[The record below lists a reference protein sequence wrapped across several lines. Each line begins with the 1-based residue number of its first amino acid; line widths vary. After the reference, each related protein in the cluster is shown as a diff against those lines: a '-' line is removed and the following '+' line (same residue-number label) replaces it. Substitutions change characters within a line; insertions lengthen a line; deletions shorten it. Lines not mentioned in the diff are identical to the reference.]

1 MRRFTSLLIGAV
13 VAAVVAYL
21 FDPVRGR
28 SRRARLADQATA
40 GLRDAKETVKA
51 KAEYQEGVLK
61 GAVHD
66 MKEVV
71 TPDDQFSD
79 DKLLEKVRSE
89 AVGRL
94 NGSTSNLEIDITDG
108 TVRLSGSLES
118 AEERERLLE
127 LISKVEGVAG
137 IDDQTR
143 IP

>member
-1 MRRFTSLLIGAV
+1 MRRFTSFLIGAV

-21 FDPVRGR
+21 FDPDRGR
-28 SRRARLADQATA
+28 SRRARLADQTAA

-51 KAEYQEGVLK
+51 KAEYQQGVFK

-66 MKEVV
+66 AKEAV
-71 TPDDQFSD
+71 TPDRYSD
-79 DKLLEKVRSE
+79 EKLLEKVRSE

-108 TVRLSGSLES
+108 QVRLSGSLES

-143 IP
+143 IQ

>member
-1 MRRFTSLLIGAV
+1 MRRFTSVLLGAA

-21 FDPVRGR
+21 FDPDRGR
-28 SRRARLADQATA
+28 SRRARLADQAAA
-40 GLRDAKETVKA
+40 GLREAKETVKA
-51 KAEYQEGVLK
+51 KAEYQQGVLK

-66 MKEVV
+66 VKEVV
-71 TPDDQFSD
+71 TPDDRFSD
-79 DKLLEKVRSE
+79 EKLLEKVRSE

-94 NGSTSNLEIDITDG
+94 NGSTSNLVIDITDG
-108 TVRLSGSLES
+108 KVRLSGSLES

-143 IP
+143 IQ

>member
-1 MRRFTSLLIGAV
+1 MRRFTSVLLGAA

-21 FDPVRGR
+21 FDPDRGR
-28 SRRARLADQATA
+28 SRRARLADQAAA

-51 KAEYQEGVLK
+51 KAEYQQGVFK

-66 MKEVV
+66 VKEVV
-71 TPDDQFSD
+71 TADDQFSD
-79 DKLLEKVRSE
+79 EKLLEKVRSE

-118 AEERERLLE
+118 AQERERLLE

-143 IP
+143 IQ